1 MPKQLRWDAVFLSE
15 SMDIVREMVDDA
27 IKSRRKVFEETYTM
41 TTYGPSRVE
50 TITVT
55 VRKERPAP

>member
-1 MPKQLRWDAVFLSE
+1 MPQPKFDPTFLDE
-15 SMDIVREMVDDA
+15 SMETVREMVEDA

-41 TTYGPSRVE
+41 TTYLGRVE

-55 VRKERPAP
+55 VRKER

>member
-1 MPKQLRWDAVFLSE
+1 MAKQPRWDAPFLDE
-15 SMDIVREMVDDA
+15 SMDTIREMVDDA

-41 TTYGPSRVE
+41 TSFSPRGAE

-55 VRKERPAP
+55 VKKGQ